1 VHDVGKDF
9 LRRLLAFNPTER
21 ATAEEA
27 LGHPWL
33 RDVATGPA
41 DAPGANSSGGQQPAE
56 GADILPF
63 EGADIEAADEASDL
77 RPLLWREILHYH

>member
-1 VHDVGKDF
+1 
-9 LRRLLAFNPTER
+9 LAFNPTER

-33 RDVATGPA
+33 RDVTTGPA
-41 DAPGANSSGGQQPAE
+41 DAPGATSGGEQPAE
-56 GADILPF
+56 GNVLPF